1 MRQYVKIPTKTPSE
15 PCLFYLLKTKEMI
28 TGLLIILILSQVISI
43 ALIIQIGKNQETNFQ
58 ISAKVQVD
66 QWEDIVQIERRVRAI
81 DKKIDLNEH
90 LKKD

>member
-1 MRQYVKIPTKTPSE
+1 
-15 PCLFYLLKTKEMI
+15 MI
-28 TGLLIILILSQVISI
+28 IGILIILILSQVISI

>member
-1 MRQYVKIPTKTPSE
+1 
-15 PCLFYLLKTKEMI
+15 MI
-28 TGLLIILILSQVISI
+28 TGILIILILSQVISI

-81 DKKIDLNEH
+81 DKKIELHALNAINNIEE
-90 LKKD
+90 LKSLNQNKDK

>member
-1 MRQYVKIPTKTPSE
+1 
-15 PCLFYLLKTKEMI
+15 MI
-28 TGLLIILILSQVISI
+28 TGILIILILSQVISI

>member
-1 MRQYVKIPTKTPSE
+1 
-15 PCLFYLLKTKEMI
+15 MI
-28 TGLLIILILSQVISI
+28 IGILIILILSQVISI

-81 DKKIDLNEH
+81 DKKIELHALNAINNIEE
-90 LKKD
+90 LKSLNQNKEDGRTNN

>member
-1 MRQYVKIPTKTPSE
+1 
-15 PCLFYLLKTKEMI
+15 MI
-28 TGLLIILILSQVISI
+28 IGILIILILSQVISI

-81 DKKIDLNEH
+81 DKKIELHALNAINNIEE
-90 LKKD
+90 LKSLNQNKD

>member
-1 MRQYVKIPTKTPSE
+1 
-15 PCLFYLLKTKEMI
+15 MI
-28 TGLLIILILSQVISI
+28 TGILIILILSQVISI

-90 LKKD
+90 LKKDE

>member
-1 MRQYVKIPTKTPSE
+1 MMYKIKQR
-15 PCLFYLLKTKEMI
+15 KEMI
-28 TGLLIILILSQVISI
+28 TGILIILILSQVISI